1 MKKKIAIF
9 FDRDGVLI
17 EAPILDGKP
26 QSTRELKDIK
36 LCKGILKLCKK
47 YKKKY
52 LLIMVRNQPD
62 YLRKKNT
69 KKNIQTINQYL
80 KKKLYLDDIYVCYS
94 DDDNCYNRKPNPGM
108 IYHAQKKY
116 NINLKKS
123 YFIGDRWRDIGA
135 GNKAKCTT
143 IFINRNYSEKNI
155 FKPKFNVKEINE
167 ILKIIK

>member
-36 LCKGILKLCKK
+36 LCKDILKLCKK
-47 YKKKY
+47 YKNEY
-52 LLIMVRNQPD
+52 LLIMVTNQPD

-108 IYHAQKKY
+108 IYDAQKNTY
-116 NINLKKS
+116 
-123 YFIGDRWRDIGA
+123 Y
-135 GNKAKCTT
+135 
-143 IFINRNYSEKNI
+143 
-155 FKPKFNVKEINE
+155 
-167 ILKIIK
+167 